1 MRSELKPRTMILFFY
16 VKDNGIGIS
25 SEKQKEIFKKFI
37 ELDTHII
44 RRHGG
49 TGLGLSICKG
59 IINALEGKIWV
70 ESEPDKGATFY
81 LSIPKIRK
89 KIEMVMKLI

>member
-1 MRSELKPRTMILFFY
+1 LEADTS
-16 VKDNGIGIS
+16 IG
-25 SEKQKEIFKKFI
+25 
-37 ELDTHII
+37 

-59 IINALEGKIWV
+59 IINRLEGKIWV

-81 LSIPKIRK
+81 FSIPKMRK
-89 KIEMVMKLI
+89 KIEMVMQLT